1 MLVTSSEKEKN
12 TYLQMS
18 CYSFFIVFL
27 YAIFQKIGV
36 DPLAGSYQSRLDAE
50 RMFSTL
56 GNPNYLAGLAL
67 ILLPILRVQSTK
79 YIELCSLPLDM
90 PLGISPVQSRGI
102 YLFFIWLTSA
112 LMIYWSKSYLAWVI
126 FPLYGAYVLINKFV
140 TDTRDRQMVYG
151 YAI

>member
-1 MLVTSSEKEKN
+1 MLVTSSEKEKD

-18 CYSFFIVFL
+18 CYIFFIVFL
-27 YAIFQKIGV
+27 YAVFQKIGV
-36 DPLAGSYQSRLDAE
+36 DPLADSYQSRLDAE

-79 YIELCSLPLDM
+79 YKI
-90 PLGISPVQSRGI
+90 QSRGI

-112 LMIYWSKSYLAWVI
+112 LMMYWSKSYLAWVI